1 MKTSNTVNT
10 VNTASVTI
18 APAAPAAPAS
28 WDSSADMVNLM
39 LVGCSAY
46 QSVHNWAVSL
56 TSVKA
61 LNLFNPQHCKTAD
74 KIAEH
79 AKVLGISVS
88 KLKHLCAFRADFDAK
103 AIEKSIKTRTAW
115 QTMKNCS
122 EEGKQKIAA
131 KNAQAHAK
139 KKGLADIGKGKTTKG
154 KKEEIKSD
162 LTSLVKSS
170 LQNARVFIS
179 QIMAGVEA
187 HEPTPRNLKV
197 IQMLRDSCELLA
209 K

>member
-1 MKTSNTVNT
+1 MKDIKSVNATV
-10 VNTASVTI
+10 VTI
-18 APAAPAAPAS
+18 APAS
-28 WDSSADMVNLM
+28 WDNSTSMVDLM

-46 QSVHNWAVSL
+46 QSVHNFIVEL

-74 KIAEH
+74 KMAEH
-79 AKVLGISVS
+79 AKVLGISVRS
-88 KLKHLCAFRADFDAK
+88 LKFLCAFRTDFDTRAVDK
-103 AIEKSIKTRTAW
+103 KINTRTSW

-122 EEGKQKIAA
+122 EEGKQKIAV
-131 KNAQAHAK
+131 KNKKAADK
-139 KKGLADIGKGKTTKG
+139 KKGLADIGKGKATKG
-154 KKEEIKSD
+154 KKDEIKSD

-170 LQNARVFIS
+170 LQNARIFLS
-179 QIMAGVEA
+179 QIVAGIEA

>member
-1 MKTSNTVNT
+1 MKTLNSVNT
-10 VNTASVTI
+10 TSVTI

-28 WDSSADMVNLM
+28 WDNSSNMVDLM

-46 QSVHNWAVSL
+46 QTVHNFIVAL

-79 AKVLGISVS
+79 AKVLGISVRS
-88 KLKHLCAFRADFDAK
+88 LKSLCAFRADFDAK
-103 AIEKSIKTRTAW
+103 AKEKSIVSRTSW

-122 EEGKQKIAA
+122 AEGKQKIAN
-131 KNAQAHAK
+131 KNAKAHAK
-139 KKGLADIGKGKTTKG
+139 KKGLADIGKGKATKS
-154 KKEEIKSD
+154 KKDEIKSD

-170 LQNARVFIS
+170 LQNARVFLS
-179 QIMAGVEA
+179 QIMAGIEA

-197 IQMLRDSCELLA
+197 IQMLRDSCEVLS

>member
-1 MKTSNTVNT
+1 MTNSNKANT
-10 VNTASVTI
+10 SVTI

-28 WDSSADMVNLM
+28 WDSSADMVKLM

-46 QSVHNWAVSL
+46 QSVHNWVVSL
-56 TSVKA
+56 TSVNA

-88 KLKHLCAFRADFDAK
+88 KLKHLCAFRAEFDAK
-103 AIEKSIKTRTAW
+103 AIEKSINTRTSW
-115 QTMKNCS
+115 QTMKACS
-122 EEGKQKIAA
+122 PEGKAKKAE
-131 KNAQAHAK
+131 KNAKAHAK
-139 KKGLADIGKGKTTKG
+139 KKGLADIGKGKATKG

-170 LQNARVFIS
+170 LQNARIFLS
-179 QIMAGVEA
+179 QIMAGIEA
-187 HEPTPRNLKV
+187 HEPTERNIKV
-197 IQMLRDSCELLA
+197 VKLLQEACEA
-209 K
+209 ISK

>member
-1 MKTSNTVNT
+1 MKDIK
-10 VNTASVTI
+10 SVTVK
-18 APAAPAAPAS
+18 AS
-28 WDSSADMVNLM
+28 WDNSASMVDLM

-46 QSVHNWAVSL
+46 QSVHNFIVEL

-79 AKVLGISVS
+79 AKLLGISAL
-88 KLKHLCAFRADFDAK
+88 KLKHLYAFRVDFDTQ
-103 AIEKSIKTRTAW
+103 AIEKSINSRTAW

-122 EEGKQKIAA
+122 AEGKQKIAT
-131 KNAQAHAK
+131 KNKKAADK
-139 KKGLADIGKGKTTKG
+139 KKGLADIGKGKATKS
-154 KKEEIKSD
+154 KKDEIKSD

-170 LQNARVFIS
+170 LQNARVFLS
-179 QIMAGVEA
+179 QIMAGIEA

>member
-1 MKTSNTVNT
+1 MKTSNTVNPT
-10 VNTASVTI
+10 SVTI

-28 WDSSADMVNLM
+28 WDSAADMVNLM

-46 QSVHNWAVSL
+46 QSVHNWVVSL
-56 TSVKA
+56 TSVNA

-88 KLKHLCAFRADFDAK
+88 KLKHLCAFRADFDAR
-103 AIEKSIKTRTAW
+103 AIEKGIVSRATW
-115 QTMKNCS
+115 QTMKACS
-122 EEGKQKIAA
+122 PEGKAKKAE
-131 KNAQAHAK
+131 KNAKAHAK
-139 KKGLADIGKGKTTKG
+139 KKGLADIGKGKATKS
-154 KKEEIKSD
+154 KKDEIKSD

-170 LQNARVFIS
+170 LQNARVFLS
-179 QIMAGVEA
+179 QIMAGIEA

-197 IQMLRDSCELLA
+197 IQMLRDSCELLS